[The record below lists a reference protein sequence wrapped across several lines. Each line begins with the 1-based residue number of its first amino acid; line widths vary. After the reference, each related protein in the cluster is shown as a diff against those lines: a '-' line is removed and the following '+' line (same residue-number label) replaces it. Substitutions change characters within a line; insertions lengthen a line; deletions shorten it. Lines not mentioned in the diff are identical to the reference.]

1 MFGKVEICGINT
13 AKLPVLTEEEK
24 TKLLQNMKNG
34 DEKSREELIGGNLRL
49 VLSVVQKFSNRCEN
63 PDDLFQVGCI
73 GLIKAVDNFDTEQ
86 NVRFSTYAVPMIE
99 GEIKR
104 YLRDNNMIRVSRS
117 MRTLAFKALA
127 AKEKLSSALGRDP
140 TPEEIAEALNE
151 YPAGDNITT
160 SEQTEQ
166 KKILASEIS
175 EALEAIVTP
184 ASIYDPVYSDNGD
197 SIDLYEQIA
206 DPGDGMDEWTE
217 NIALS
222 QAMKTLPERERN
234 ILVMRFFKGK
244 TQVEIAEEI
253 GISQA
258 QVSRL
263 EKGAI
268 SKIKKQL

>member
-24 TKLLQNMKNG
+24 LILLNNMKNG
-34 DEKSREELIGGNLRL
+34 DIKSREDLIGGNLKL
-49 VLSVVQKFSNRCEN
+49 VLSVVQKFANRCEN
-63 PDDLFQVGCI
+63 PDDIFQVGCI

-127 AKEKLSSALGRDP
+127 AKDKLSLSLGRDP
-140 TPEEIAEALNE
+140 THEEIAEFLNKDTCFE
-151 YPAGDNITT
+151 ANVG
-160 SEQTEQ
+160 SVSAQQ
-166 KKILASEIS
+166 KKILAAEIS

-206 DPGDGMDEWTE
+206 DPCDGMNEWTE
-217 NIALS
+217 SIALS
-222 QAMKTLPERERN
+222 QAIKNLPERERN
-234 ILVMRFFKGK
+234 ILMMRFYKGK

-268 SKIKKQL
+268 NKIKKQL

>member
-24 TKLLQNMKNG
+24 TKLLIDMKNG
-34 DEKSREELIGGNLRL
+34 NTQSREELIGGNLRL

-63 PDDLFQVGCI
+63 PDDLFQVGCV

-117 MRTLAFKALA
+117 MRTLAFRALA
-127 AKEKLSSALGRDP
+127 VKEKLCSELGRDP
-140 TPEEIAEALNE
+140 SPEEIEEVLNKN
-151 YPAGDNITT
+151 ACDNSDSETDERSSKTITAP
-160 SEQTEQ
+160 EV
-166 KKILASEIS
+166 S

-206 DPGDGMDEWTE
+206 DPGSGMDEWTE

-234 ILVMRFFKGK
+234 ILIMRFFKGK

-268 SKIKKQL
+268 NKIKKQL